1 MSLNE
6 KNVTVY
12 FDMDGVTAR
21 WEDASLEEL
30 FTPGFFLSRKP
41 AVEVIS
47 AVERLQQSGLC
58 SIYIL
63 SSVVN
68 EQAEMEKREWNQKY
82 MGFIPEE
89 RQIYVPYGINK
100 SNFLPQRWDTDIL
113 VDDFSKNL
121 HVWHGV
127 GVKLLNGINWSHGTW
142 KGHVV
147 NGTAP
152 SDIIYQSLCGLIGEI
167 SRPDSSPLSIELY

>member
-1 MSLNE
+1 MNSNE

-21 WEDASLEEL
+21 WEEASLEEL
-30 FTPGFFLSRKP
+30 FTEGFFLSRKP
-41 AVEVIS
+41 VVDVIS
-47 AVERLQQSGLC
+47 AVEKLQQSGLC
-58 SIYIL
+58 SVYIL

-68 EQAEMEKREWNQKY
+68 EHAEAEKREWNQKY

-89 RQIYVPYGINK
+89 RQIYVPYGSNK
-100 SNFLPQRWDTDIL
+100 SDFLPQRRDTDIL

-121 HVWHGV
+121 HEWHGV
-127 GVKLLNGINWSHGTW
+127 GVKLLNGINWTKGTW

-147 NGTAP
+147 NGTA
-152 SDIIYQSLCGLIGEI
+152 SADIIYQSLCGLIGEI
-167 SRPDSSPLSIELY
+167 GKQAYSSLSIELY